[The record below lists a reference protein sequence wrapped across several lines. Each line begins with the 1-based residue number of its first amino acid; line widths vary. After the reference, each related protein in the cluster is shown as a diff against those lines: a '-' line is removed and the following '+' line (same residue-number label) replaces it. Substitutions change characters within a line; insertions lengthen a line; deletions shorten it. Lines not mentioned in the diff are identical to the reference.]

1 MKVCGVI
8 MAGGGGTRFWPLSR
22 QKTPK
27 QLLPLSGKDLMINEA
42 ADRLKNVTDEEIFI
56 VTNEKQ
62 YKKMV
67 QAVHTKQE
75 PLKKIT
81 VIKEPA
87 SKNTAACIGL
97 AAINIIRKYGD
108 GIMCITPADHC
119 IKNEQEFENTL
130 KTAIKEAE
138 KDSLITI
145 GIQPEFAATGFGYIK
160 FDKKDEEKSKRV
172 LEFKEKPD
180 KKTAEKYINS
190 GEYLWNSGMFIT
202 KASIIMAE
210 MKKYLPQIYEMLMEI
225 LKTLGTENEERA
237 TSEKYSKMQD
247 ISIDYGVLEKSDKVR
262 VVPGSFGWND
272 VGSWDM
278 MSALHEPDKEEN
290 ILIGDVINI
299 DAKNTTVY
307 ADSKLVAVIG
317 IENTVVVETP
327 DAVLVCSKE
336 KAQEV
341 KKAVEILKEK
351 GRTELL

>member
-1 MKVCGVI
+1 
-8 MAGGGGTRFWPLSR
+8 
-22 QKTPK
+22 
-27 QLLPLSGKDLMINEA
+27 
-42 ADRLKNVTDEEIFI
+42 
-56 VTNEKQ
+56 
-62 YKKMV
+62 
-67 QAVHTKQE
+67 
-75 PLKKIT
+75 
-81 VIKEPA
+81 
-87 SKNTAACIGL
+87 
-97 AAINIIRKYGD
+97 
-108 GIMCITPADHC
+108 
-119 IKNEQEFENTL
+119 
-130 KTAIKEAE
+130 
-138 KDSLITI
+138 
-145 GIQPEFAATGFGYIK
+145 
-160 FDKKDEEKSKRV
+160 
-172 LEFKEKPD
+172 
-180 KKTAEKYINS
+180 
-190 GEYLWNSGMFIT
+190 MFIT

>member
-27 QLLPLSGKDLMINEA
+27 QLLSLSGKDLMINEA
-42 ADRLKNVTDEEIFI
+42 VDRLKNITDEEIFI

-62 YKKMV
+62 YEKILK
-67 QAVHTKQE
+67 AVSSRQNI
-75 PLKKIT
+75 KKIT

-87 SKNTAACIGL
+87 SRNTAACIGL

-119 IKNEQEFENTL
+119 IKNEQEFEKTL
-130 KTAIKEAE
+130 KTALKEAE
-138 KDSLITI
+138 KNSIVTI
-145 GIQPEFAATGFGYIK
+145 GIQPEIPATGFGYIK

-180 KKTAEKYINS
+180 KETAQQYIKS

-202 KASIIMAE
+202 KATLIMAE
-210 MKKYLPQIYEMLMEI
+210 IEKYLPKTHKGLTEIY
-225 LKTLGTENEERA
+225 KALGTEQEERII
-237 TSEKYSKMQD
+237 SEKYKKMQD
-247 ISIDYGVLEKSDKVR
+247 ISIDYGILEKSEKVR

-278 MSALHEPDKEEN
+278 MSALHEPDAKGN

-299 DAKNTTVY
+299 DTENTTVY
-307 ADSKLVAVIG
+307 ADSKLVTVIG
-317 IENTVVVETP
+317 IENIIVAETP
-327 DAVLVCSKE
+327 DAVLICSKE

-341 KKAVEILKEK
+341 KKAVEILKK
-351 GRTELL
+351 QKRTELL